1 MNLKLVVIVV
11 IVVALLVSPVL
22 ATSVN
27 ETASRTV
34 TANGPSGIL
43 IPLGFENYVSSE
55 QAFIY
60 YNWISLATLGILA
73 GVASIR
79 TMRFIIVLI
88 PITAA
93 MLAFFGWFSDHT
105 TAGGQAALW
114 GKIIFLGFFAGI
126 VYMKEQNRA
135 AFGTGGPGLSVMNI
149 AVFLILLQ
157 ASVGLVNGFN
167 LFPDGNMAQTPE
179 AYQNVDLGT
188 QIVGINDSGGFF
200 GDIIS
205 MGNALFTAGIA
216 GLKGLVSIVVSIVF
230 FSVVVYSCFPFLQGN
245 SMVILMLAAMQVI
258 IWVLYALFVFNVLYL
273 KNPDSVVI

>member
-1 MNLKLVVIVV
+1 MNPKYLIFALI
-11 IVVALLVSPVL
+11 IVALLVTPVL
-22 ATSVN
+22 ASGTN

-34 TANGPSGIL
+34 TANGPTGIL
-43 IPLGFENYVSSE
+43 IPLGFENYVPLTT
-55 QAFIY
+55 AFVY

-114 GKIIFLGFFAGI
+114 GKIIFLGFFAVI
-126 VYMKEQNRA
+126 IYMKEQNRQT
-135 AFGTGGPGLSVMNI
+135 FGTGGPGLTVANI
-149 AVFLILLQ
+149 AIFLILLQ
-157 ASVGLVNGFN
+157 ASVGMINGFN
-167 LFPDGNMAQTPE
+167 LFGGENMAATPLE
-179 AYQNVDLGT
+179 YQNVDLSE
-188 QIVGINDSGGFF
+188 QVVGINDSGGFF

-216 GLKGLVSIVVSIVF
+216 ALKGLISIVVSIVF
-230 FSVVVYSCFPFLQGN
+230 FSVVIYATYPFLQGN
-245 SMVILMLAAMQVI
+245 NMVILLLAGMQVV
-258 IWVLYALFVFNVLYL
+258 IWVLYSLFVFNLLYT